1 MASWLRKI
9 GTFLPQEIPGPIA
22 VLYEKVAIGGL
33 RGFHQQVA
41 SEITSSLKS
50 GKILDVGTG
59 PGQLLIEITRRNPN
73 LELVGFDLSRKMLK
87 IAKRLT
93 EPPCFLAK
101 ARTGAKICA
110 EAAATDLVPTTVRT
124 DANPVRNFKKAEALE
139 QVPKISNGANIR
151 LVRGDVRNLP
161 FSDGEFDLVVSTL
174 SLHHW
179 HDPARGIREC
189 LRVTA
194 AGGRCWIYDLRTDVP
209 VRTHA
214 KLVTGEGLG
223 RLARSWIFK
232 FHGVDPKQYEA
243 RTVTSWLGGGV
254 TVQAE
259 VHAAYLK
266 LNIEKPLCE
275 SQEETIHSKGASLM
289 SSVSLQT

>member
-1 MASWLRKI
+1 
-9 GTFLPQEIPGPIA
+9 

-41 SEITSSLKS
+41 SAITSSLKS
-50 GKILDVGTG
+50 GRVLDVGTG

-73 LELVGFDLSRKMLK
+73 LELVGIDLSRKMLK

-93 EPPCFLAK
+93 EQDAK
-101 ARTGAKICA
+101 VCA

-124 DANPVRNFKKAEALE
+124 D
-139 QVPKISNGANIR
+139 ANIR

-179 HDPARGIREC
+179 HDPARGIQEC

-194 AGGRCWIYDLRTDVP
+194 PGGRCWIYDLRTDAS

-243 RTVTSWLGGGV
+243 RTVTSWLGAGAM
-254 TVQAE
+254 VQAE
-259 VHAAYLK
+259 VYAAYLK

-275 SQEETIHSKGASLM
+275 SQEGTTFSFTLAVAGKPHA
-289 SSVSLQT
+289 

>member
-9 GTFLPQEIPGPIA
+9 YPFLPQEIPGPIA
-22 VLYEKVAIGGL
+22 VLYEKVAMGGL

-50 GKILDVGTG
+50 GRVLDIGTG

-73 LELVGFDLSRKMLK
+73 LGLVGFDLSRKMLK
-87 IAKRLT
+87 IAKKLT
-93 EPPCFLAK
+93 EQDAK
-101 ARTGAKICA
+101 VCA
-110 EAAATDLVPTTVRT
+110 EAVATDLVPATVRT
-124 DANPVRNFKKAEALE
+124 DE
-139 QVPKISNGANIR
+139 NIR

-179 HDPARGIREC
+179 HDPARGIQEC

-194 AGGRCWIYDLRTDVP
+194 PGGRCWIYDLRTDVP
-209 VRTHA
+209 ARMHA

-243 RTVTSWLGGGV
+243 RTVSSWLVGATVGV
-254 TVQAE
+254 E

-275 SQEETIHSKGASLM
+275 
-289 SSVSLQT
+289 

>member
-9 GTFLPQEIPGPIA
+9 YPFLPQEIPGPIA
-22 VLYEKVAIGGL
+22 VLYEKVAMGGL

-73 LELVGFDLSRKMLK
+73 IELVGFDLSRKMLK
-87 IAKRLT
+87 IAKKLT

-101 ARTGAKICA
+101 AGTGAKVCA
-110 EAAATDLVPTTVRT
+110 GTTATDPAPRTVST
-124 DANPVRNFKKAEALE
+124 NLGSGP
-139 QVPKISNGANIR
+139 IR
-151 LVRGDVRNLP
+151 FVRGDVRNLP

-179 HDPARGIREC
+179 HDPAKGIQEC
-189 LRVTA
+189 LRVTVP
-194 AGGRCWIYDLRTDVP
+194 GGRCWIYDLRTDVP
-209 VRTHA
+209 ARMHA

-232 FHGVDPKQYEA
+232 FHGVDPEQYEA
-243 RTVTSWLGGGV
+243 RTVSSWLVGA
-254 TVQAE
+254 TVEVE

-275 SQEETIHSKGASLM
+275 SQVLRGVEAGLAL
-289 SSVSLQT
+289 

>member
-1 MASWLRKI
+1 
-9 GTFLPQEIPGPIA
+9 
-22 VLYEKVAIGGL
+22 VLYEKVAMGGL

-73 LELVGFDLSRKMLK
+73 IELVGFDLSRKMLK
-87 IAKRLT
+87 IAKKLT
-93 EPPCFLAK
+93 EKDAEVCAGTT
-101 ARTGAKICA
+101 ATGPA
-110 EAAATDLVPTTVRT
+110 PTTVT
-124 DANPVRNFKKAEALE
+124 TNL
-139 QVPKISNGANIR
+139 SSGLIR
-151 LVRGDVRNLP
+151 FVRGDVSNLP

-179 HDPARGIREC
+179 HNAARGIQEC
-189 LRVTA
+189 LRVIA
-194 AGGRCWIYDLRTDVP
+194 PGGRCWIYDLRTAVP
-209 VRTHA
+209 VRMHA
-214 KLVTGEGLG
+214 KLITGEGLG

-243 RTVTSWLGGGV
+243 RTVSSWLAGGA
-254 TVQAE
+254 TVE
-259 VHAAYLK
+259 VNIHAAYLK

-275 SQEETIHSKGASLM
+275 SQEGTICSKSVPLVN
-289 SSVSLQT
+289 SVSLPE

>member
-1 MASWLRKI
+1 LERKI
-9 GTFLPQEIPGPIA
+9 TLATWLQKICNFLPQEIPGPIA
-22 VLYEKVAIGGL
+22 VLYEKVAMGGL

-41 SEITSSLKS
+41 SAITSSLRS
-50 GKILDVGTG
+50 GKVLDVGTG
-59 PGQLLIEITRRNPN
+59 PGQLLIEIMRRNPN

-93 EPPCFLAK
+93 EEDAK
-101 ARTGAKICA
+101 VCA
-110 EAAATDLVPTTVRT
+110 QAAATDLVPTTVHA
-124 DANPVRNFKKAEALE
+124 D
-139 QVPKISNGANIR
+139 ANIR
-151 LVRGDVRNLP
+151 LVGGDVRNLP

-179 HDPARGIREC
+179 HDPARGIQEC

-194 AGGRCWIYDLRTDVP
+194 PGGRCWIYDLRTDVP
-209 VRTHA
+209 VRTHT

-243 RTVTSWLGGGV
+243 RTVASWLGGGAM
-254 TVQAE
+254 VQAE
-259 VHAAYLK
+259 VYAAYLK

-275 SQEETIHSKGASLM
+275 SQEETIYSKGA
-289 SSVSLQT
+289 

>member
-1 MASWLRKI
+1 LASWLRKI
-9 GTFLPQEIPGPIA
+9 YPFLPQEIPGPIA
-22 VLYEKVAIGGL
+22 VLYEKVAMGGL

-73 LELVGFDLSRKMLK
+73 IELVGFDLSRKMLK
-87 IAKRLT
+87 IAKKLT

-101 ARTGAKICA
+101 AKTGAKVCA
-110 EAAATDLVPTTVRT
+110 GTTATDPAPRTVST
-124 DANPVRNFKKAEALE
+124 NLGSGP
-139 QVPKISNGANIR
+139 IR

-179 HDPARGIREC
+179 HDPAKGIQEC

-194 AGGRCWIYDLRTDVP
+194 PGGRCWIYDLRTDVP
-209 VRTHA
+209 ARMHA

-243 RTVTSWLGGGV
+243 RTVASWLAGGA
-254 TVQAE
+254 TVEVE

-275 SQEETIHSKGASLM
+275 SQVLRGVEAGLAL
-289 SSVSLQT
+289 

>member
-1 MASWLRKI
+1 M
-9 GTFLPQEIPGPIA
+9 
-22 VLYEKVAIGGL
+22 LYEKVAMGGL

-41 SEITSSLKS
+41 SEITSSLNS
-50 GKILDVGTG
+50 GRVLDVGTG
-59 PGQLLIEITRRNPN
+59 PGQLLIEITRHNPN

-93 EPPCFLAK
+93 EQNAK
-101 ARTGAKICA
+101 VCA

-124 DANPVRNFKKAEALE
+124 DAN
-139 QVPKISNGANIR
+139 IR

-161 FSDGEFDLVVSTL
+161 FPDGSFDLVVSTL
-174 SLHHW
+174 SIHHW

-194 AGGRCWIYDLRTDVP
+194 PKGRCWIYDLRTDVP
-209 VRTHA
+209 ARTLVR
-214 KLVTGEGLG
+214 LVMGQGLG
-223 RLARSWIFK
+223 RLFLSWVFQ
-232 FHGVDPKQYEA
+232 FHGVDPNQYEA
-243 RTVTSWLGGGV
+243 HMVTSWLGSGA

-266 LNIEKPLCE
+266 LNIEKLLCKSQDGTICSKSAPLVR
-275 SQEETIHSKGASLM
+275 SAVLLM
-289 SSVSLQT
+289 